1 MVDWNEPRIAD
12 TVETMSGG
20 DNDDATAH
28 TGGEDT
34 NLQELEEPEALDC
47 VDEEKRKQWRP
58 RLLVA
63 GSALVLV
70 FTALG
75 VSLWLTTNKNPPAP
89 SPSVKEFMKG
99 LPAYSLE
106 PAFNNTSSP
115 QAKALAWLQD
125 DPQYNEYELHRLY
138 QRYAL
143 AVLYYSANGTY
154 WYWNR
159 GWLLD
164 DNECSWHQDDG
175 EGPPD
180 DNAEDN
186 NYCVEA
192 SRLSV
197 LSIPR
202 GPLDGSIPTEL
213 ELLTDLEHMS
223 LYDSYGS
230 MWGKKLTGKIHS
242 EL

>member
-12 TVETMSGG
+12 TIETMLEK
-20 DNDDATAH
+20 NNNDATAH

-34 NLQELEEPEALDC
+34 NLQEPEEPETLDC

-58 RLLVA
+58 RLLLA
-63 GSALVLV
+63 GTAMV
-70 FTALG
+70 FVFVALG

-115 QAKALAWLQD
+115 QGKALAWLQD
-125 DPQYNEYELHRLY
+125 DPQYNEYDLHRLY

-143 AVLYYSANGTY
+143 AVLYYSTNGDS
-154 WYWNR
+154 WNWKW
-159 GWLLD
+159 GWLSD
-164 DNECSWHQDDG
+164 DNECSWYQYDG

-180 DNAEDN
+180 YTAKDY

-192 SRLSV
+192 SRLSA
-197 LSIPR
+197 LSMVR
-202 GPLDGSIPTEL
+202 NGGDGSIPTEL
-213 ELLTDLEHMS
+213 EMLTDLEHMKLYVESS
-223 LYDSYGS
+223 LSS
-230 MWGKKLTGKIHS
+230 NKPVEKIHS